1 MKSQHILWIIILM
14 ILNGNVWAYG
24 GGSSSSTKA
33 CNKPKFSEYSPANNT
48 VVAEKSAFSFFASSS
63 TYPESIKVS
72 IKDHAVPI
80 TITPKNSGFQV
91 TGVLPELP
99 KGSYS
104 RINIT
109 AEGLNK
115 CKGSG
120 GWLVKVSE

>member
-1 MKSQHILWIIILM
+1 MKSQHTLWIIILM

-24 GGSSSSTKA
+24 GGSGSSTKA
-33 CNKPKFSEYSPANNT
+33 CNKPKFSEYTPVNNT

-72 IKDHAVPI
+72 IKDHAIPI

-91 TGVLPELP
+91 TGVLPNLP
-99 KGSYS
+99 KGSYT
-104 RINIT
+104 RINIA

>member
-1 MKSQHILWIIILM
+1 MKSQHALWFFILM
-14 ILNGNVWAYG
+14 IFHSHAWAYG
-24 GGSSSSTKA
+24 GGSSSTKA
-33 CNKPKFSEYSPANNT
+33 CNKPKFSEYTPVNNT

-72 IKDHAVPI
+72 IKDHVIPI
-80 TITPKNSGFQV
+80 TITPKNPGFQV
-91 TGVLPELP
+91 TGQLPALP
-99 KGSYS
+99 KGSYA

-109 AEGLNK
+109 AEGSNK